1 MYLCILIL
9 NFFPMKKKRVL
20 HRILIV
26 AAISLMSWLLYYL
39 VWFLFDPDLRMEFYK
54 GWPFHPLEMLLDY
67 AVCCFVTFMATIYYL
82 RSYDRA
88 ERERDR
94 YKLLALENQI
104 NPHFVFNN
112 FSTLAELIE
121 VDPQKASKY
130 LMNLSNVYRYALS
143 HLEHD
148 KVSLQDELTYLRQ
161 YLQLLSERFGDSICV
176 NIAPEVTDGQGSVP
190 PAVLQM
196 IVENAIKHNEHTAAH
211 PLTIDIS
218 SDGQNITVRNNKRL
232 VPVPES
238 TQIGIHNIEER
249 YRLLTRQKVRIE
261 EDSDSYAITIPV
273 IVEN

>member
-1 MYLCILIL
+1 M
-9 NFFPMKKKRVL
+9 
-20 HRILIV
+20 
-26 AAISLMSWLLYYL
+26 
-39 VWFLFDPDLRMEFYK
+39 
-54 GWPFHPLEMLLDY
+54 
-67 AVCCFVTFMATIYYL
+67 
-82 RSYDRA
+82 
-88 ERERDR
+88 
-94 YKLLALENQI
+94 
-104 NPHFVFNN
+104 FNN

-161 YLQLLSERFGDSICV
+161 YLQLLGERFGDTIRV
-176 NIAPEVTDGQGSVP
+176 NIAQEVTDGQGSVP

-196 IVENAIKHNEHTAAH
+196 MVENAIKHNEHTMAH
-211 PLTIDIS
+211 PLTIDIFG
-218 SDGQNITVRNNKRL
+218 DGRNITVRNNKRL

-261 EDSDSYAITIPV
+261 DGSDSYAITVPV

>member
-1 MYLCILIL
+1 
-9 NFFPMKKKRVL
+9 MKKKRVFYI
-20 HRILIV
+20 ILIV
-26 AAISLMSWLLYYL
+26 AVISLMSLLLYYL
-39 VWFLFDPDLRMEFYK
+39 VWFLFDPYLRMEFYK

-67 AVCCFVTFMATIYYL
+67 TVCCFATFMATIYYL

-130 LMNLSNVYRYALS
+130 LMNLSKVYRYSLT

-161 YLQLLSERFGDSICV
+161 YLQLLSERFGDNIRV
-176 NIAPEVTDGQGSVP
+176 NIAPEVADGQGSVP

-196 IVENAIKHNEHTAAH
+196 MVENAIKHNEHTASH
-211 PLTIDIS
+211 PLNIEIFG
-218 SDGQNITVRNNKRL
+218 DGRNITVRNNKRL

-238 TQIGIHNIEER
+238 AQIGIHNIEER
-249 YRLLTRQKVRIE
+249 YRLLTRQKVKIE
-261 EDSDSYAITIPV
+261 DGNDSYSITIPV
-273 IVEN
+273 ILS

>member
-1 MYLCILIL
+1 
-9 NFFPMKKKRVL
+9 MKKKRVL
-20 HRILIV
+20 HIILIV
-26 AAISLMSWLLYYL
+26 AGLSLMSWLLFYL
-39 VWFLFDPDLRMEFYK
+39 FWFLFDPDLRQEFHK
-54 GWPFHPLEMLLDY
+54 GLSFHPLEMLLDY

-112 FSTLAELIE
+112 FSILAELIE

-148 KVSLQDELTYLRQ
+148 KVSLQDELIYLRQ
-161 YLQLLSERFGDSICV
+161 YLQLLSERFGDTIRV
-176 NIAPEVTDGQGSVP
+176 NIASEVADGQGSVV

-196 IVENAIKHNEHTAAH
+196 MVENAIKHNEHTTAH
-211 PLTIDIS
+211 PLTIDIVG
-218 SDGQNITVRNNKRL
+218 DGQNITVRNSKRL

-249 YRLLTRQKVRIE
+249 YRLLTRKKVRIE
-261 EDSDSYAITIPV
+261 ESSDSYAITIPL
-273 IVEN
+273 ITKG

>member
-1 MYLCILIL
+1 
-9 NFFPMKKKRVL
+9 MKKKTVL
-20 HRILIV
+20 YRILLV
-26 AAISLMSWLLYYL
+26 LGISLVSWLLYYA
-39 VWFLFDPDLRMEFYK
+39 VWILIDEDIRMDFSK
-54 GWPFHPLEMLLDY
+54 GWPFQPLELFLDY
-67 AVCCFVTFMATIYYL
+67 AMFCLFSFMATFYYL

-161 YLQLLSERFGDSICV
+161 YLQLLGERFGDTICV
-176 NIAPEVTDGQGSVP
+176 NITPEVADGQGSVP

-211 PLTIDIS
+211 PLNIDIF

-249 YRLLTRQKVRIE
+249 YRLLTRKKVKIE
-261 EDSDSYAITIPV
+261 DGDDTYSITIPV
-273 IVEN
+273 IIND

>member
-1 MYLCILIL
+1 
-9 NFFPMKKKRVL
+9 MKKKRVF
-20 HRILIV
+20 HIILIV
-26 AAISLMSWLLYYL
+26 AVISLMSWLLFYL
-39 VWFLFDPDLRMEFYK
+39 VWFLLDPDLRMELHK
-54 GWPFHPLEMLLDY
+54 GWPLHPLEMLLDY
-67 AVCCFVTFMATIYYL
+67 VVCCFVTIMATIYYF

-130 LMNLSNVYRYALS
+130 LMNLSNVYRYALL

-161 YLQLLSERFGDSICV
+161 YLQLLSERFGDTIRV
-176 NIAPEVTDGQGSVP
+176 NIAPEVADGQGSVP

-196 IVENAIKHNEHTAAH
+196 MVENAIKHNEHTAAH
-211 PLTIDIS
+211 PLTIDIF

-249 YRLLTRQKVRIE
+249 YRLLTRKKVKIE
-261 EDSDSYAITIPV
+261 DGDDTYSITIPV
-273 IVEN
+273 IIND